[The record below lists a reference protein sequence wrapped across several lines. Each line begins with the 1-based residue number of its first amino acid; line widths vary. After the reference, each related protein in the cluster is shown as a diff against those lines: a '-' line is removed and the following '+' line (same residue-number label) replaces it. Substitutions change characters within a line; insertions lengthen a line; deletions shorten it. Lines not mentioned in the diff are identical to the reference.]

1 MRVSSVT
8 FPSFQVEN
16 KPLLL
21 SKYFKILCLDAAL
34 FRKLF
39 YRIIDTLEDD
49 DENKERMLEKKDVGE
64 WRSTVEINMK
74 ADLLIASKIRTS
86 FASYERTRSKYQR
99 SFFTF

>member
-1 MRVSSVT
+1 M
-8 FPSFQVEN
+8 
-16 KPLLL
+16 
-21 SKYFKILCLDAAL
+21 CLDAAL

-49 DENKERMLEKKDVGE
+49 DENKERMLEIEMSAFRDIKKDVGE
-64 WRSTVEINMK
+64 WSSTVEINMK